1 LSDEIQK
8 FYQGSVDEEMNLRK
22 KLNEGEKALAET
34 NLNIISQ
41 IDAALES
48 LLQKELTARK
58 EHLVNALL
66 TASEARE
73 SIARFSWGS
82 LGIILL
88 IIILLSFNIYR
99 LIKYESQLIDA
110 RETAEKMTQTK
121 SRFLSNMSHEIRSP
135 LTSIMGFTDIIDRLE
150 TDPEKKKY
158 LQAIKTSSDHLL
170 HTVNDVL
177 DFSKL
182 DAGKLQLVSQP
193 FNLSEA
199 IHEVAFAFTAAAA
212 EKGISIREEITLSKE
227 LIVIGD
233 KFRLKQ
239 ILYNLTSNA
248 IKFTEKGAVVVTA
261 AASFRSDKEAD
272 IRIQVADSGIGIPTS
287 HLNSIFEEF
296 SQVTSPD
303 NKNESRRSI
312 RGTGLGLPICKMLAE
327 LQGGNIHVASKLN
340 EGSVFTVMLMYPV
353 QNHPLDVEITPTV
366 LVSKKPDLL
375 YVDKKALVIEDNE
388 MNAMLLGLLL
398 KKQQLSFDL
407 AKDGQIGWELF
418 NQNTYDIVLTDINVP
433 KMTGDELAKSIRNH
447 PNGKAS
453 MPVIALTATI
463 MQDDL
468 DAYRKAGISD
478 ILVKP
483 FKEAD
488 LKSMLLKHIY
498 PTT

>member
-1 LSDEIQK
+1 
-8 FYQGSVDEEMNLRK
+8 
-22 KLNEGEKALAET
+22 
-34 NLNIISQ
+34 
-41 IDAALES
+41 
-48 LLQKELTARK
+48 
-58 EHLVNALL
+58 
-66 TASEARE
+66 
-73 SIARFSWGS
+73 
-82 LGIILL
+82 
-88 IIILLSFNIYR
+88 
-99 LIKYESQLIDA
+99 
-110 RETAEKMTQTK
+110 
-121 SRFLSNMSHEIRSP
+121 
-135 LTSIMGFTDIIDRLE
+135 
-150 TDPEKKKY
+150 
-158 LQAIKTSSDHLL
+158 
-170 HTVNDVL
+170 
-177 DFSKL
+177 
-182 DAGKLQLVSQP
+182 
-193 FNLSEA
+193 
-199 IHEVAFAFTAAAA
+199 
-212 EKGISIREEITLSKE
+212 
-227 LIVIGD
+227 
-233 KFRLKQ
+233 
-239 ILYNLTSNA
+239 
-248 IKFTEKGAVVVTA
+248 VVTA
-261 AASFRSDKEAD
+261 AASFRSDNEAE

-303 NKNESRRSI
+303 SSNESRRSI

-327 LQGGNIHVASKLN
+327 LQGGNIQVASKLN
-340 EGSVFTVMLMYPV
+340 EGSVFTLMLMYPV
-353 QNHPLDVEITPTV
+353 QNHPLEIEMTPMV
-366 LVSKKPDLL
+366 LVTKKIDQL

-433 KMTGDELAKSIRNH
+433 KMTGDELAKAIRNH

-488 LKSMLLKHIY
+488 LKAMLVKHIY